1 MGSACPAGSTS
12 PMSSRPP
19 AALQKVWCAILKGTI
34 HYIWTCCEQQLQS
47 QVVIYAPQC
56 VPLVQASGLIPE
68 GSNLRLN
75 ARLEPQAASH
85 GCPSRYLYKAS
96 PKKPRP
102 HYPTIFMEG
111 TTSGCI
117 LIELF
122 CEVAAVKNVLCQGLL
137 LIQGRR
143 SSKLVLLSS
152 AADLLGSMEDV
163 QEVER

>member
-1 MGSACPAGSTS
+1 
-12 PMSSRPP
+12 
-19 AALQKVWCAILKGTI
+19 
-34 HYIWTCCEQQLQS
+34 
-47 QVVIYAPQC
+47 
-56 VPLVQASGLIPE
+56 
-68 GSNLRLN
+68 
-75 ARLEPQAASH
+75 
-85 GCPSRYLYKAS
+85 
-96 PKKPRP
+96 
-102 HYPTIFMEG
+102 MEG